1 MTEAGDLERTPE
13 EAQDGA
19 LPDAPPKGMSPYATG
34 GGGVTFERKVAV
46 TYLAHLLVG
55 DGAAELGDERRVV
68 SVAFQQAPDHPVD
81 DLVVTAA
88 RADEIEPS
96 LVLALGVRRAPDLV
110 RSDGST
116 QKLIRDFVRAVIDSP
131 TDGPEHRF
139 ALVVAGP
146 QEQAEQL
153 AFLAGLAVH
162 QMDAPV
168 FFDLLR
174 TPNKFAAGVRGR
186 LDQIEGLVKQALT
199 DLGVTDPDTA
209 LVQQRTWELLS
220 RLTVLMPRL
229 EAPDETDWA
238 TVVNSLIPVARG
250 GDLAGASRLRDRLVA
265 LADEYPPKAATVDL
279 TVLRRGAHTALDS
292 SIRRNQRGW
301 QALAHAN
308 ERALSS
314 VHDAISAADGARRV
328 HIDRRDVAASVMATA
343 TTGTAVVAHGES
355 GVGKSALVL
364 GAATSAATADS
375 DATQAVCINLRHLPG
390 TTLEFESL
398 LGCPL
403 AMLLAELSAPQR
415 LLVIDGAD
423 AVAEGMLEQL
433 RYLVDAARTAD
444 VGVIAITADDNK
456 QVLHD
461 TTAERFGAD
470 VVEHVLP
477 GLTDAQVDEVVETFG
492 ELTNLAENA
501 RSRELL
507 RRPVVIDLLVRGGIS
522 GVPLSDAD
530 AMQQVWLGLV
540 RRHGQSDRGT
550 PDARDLAMLRLA
562 ELVLAGGDPLDAVGV
577 IDPTDLYGLRR
588 DGVLRTPVYVPCNI
602 GLDIVHHEKRSFDF
616 SRLHLH
622 VREQ

>member
-1 MTEAGDLERTPE
+1 MTEAGDLEITPE

-19 LPDAPPKGMSPYATG
+19 PPDAPPKGMSPYATG

-55 DGAAELGDERRVV
+55 DGAAEFGDERRVV
-68 SVAFQQAPDHPVD
+68 RVAFQQAPAHPVD

-88 RADEIEPS
+88 LADEIEPS

-110 RSDGST
+110 RSDEST
-116 QKLIRDFVRAVIDSP
+116 QKLIRDFVRAVINSP

-153 AFLAGLAVH
+153 ALLAGLAVD

-174 TPNKFAAGVRGR
+174 TPNKFTAGVRGR

-199 DLGVTDPDTA
+199 DFGVTDPDTA
-209 LVQQRTWELLS
+209 LVQQRTWGLLL
-220 RLTVLMPRL
+220 RLTVLMPRF

-238 TVVNSLIPVARG
+238 TVLNSLIPVARG

-265 LADEYPPKAATVDL
+265 LADEYAPKAATVDL

-292 SIRRNQRGW
+292 SIRRNQHGW
-301 QALAHAN
+301 QALAHLN

-314 VHDAISAADGARRV
+314 VHDTINAADGARYV
-328 HIDRRDVAASVMATA
+328 HIDRRDVAAPVMATV

-364 GAATSAATADS
+364 GAATSAATANP
-375 DATQAVCINLRHLPG
+375 DATQTVCINLRHLPG

-398 LGCPL
+398 IGCPL
-403 AMLLAELSAPQR
+403 AKLLAELSAPQR

-433 RYLVDAARTAD
+433 RYLVDAARTASATPNGFRA
-444 VGVIAITADDNK
+444 VSGRGPK
-456 QVLHD
+456 Y
-461 TTAERFGAD
+461 
-470 VVEHVLP
+470 
-477 GLTDAQVDEVVETFG
+477 
-492 ELTNLAENA
+492 
-501 RSRELL
+501 
-507 RRPVVIDLLVRGGIS
+507 PVVGALREATLVDHAWCQRRLNVSHRRRAMTWASTYSPLRKAKRLWVPSIS
-522 GVPLSDAD
+522 NP
-530 AMQQVWLGLV
+530 
-540 RRHGQSDRGT
+540 
-550 PDARDLAMLRLA
+550 
-562 ELVLAGGDPLDAVGV
+562 
-577 IDPTDLYGLRR
+577 
-588 DGVLRTPVYVPCNI
+588 N
-602 GLDIVHHEKRSFDF
+602 F
-616 SRLHLH
+616 S
-622 VREQ
+622 